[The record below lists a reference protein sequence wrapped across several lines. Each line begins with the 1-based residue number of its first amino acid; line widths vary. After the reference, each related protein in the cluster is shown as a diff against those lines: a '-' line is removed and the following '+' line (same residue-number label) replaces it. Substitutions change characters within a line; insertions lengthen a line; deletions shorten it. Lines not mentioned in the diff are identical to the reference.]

1 MRIISGTLK
10 GKSIYFIRNFHTR
23 PLKDSVRENIFNILK
38 HSNLIN
44 ISIQKANILDLYSG
58 VGSFGIECIS
68 RGAEKVTFVEND
80 KNAINILE
88 KNLIN
93 LSIIKNANLFHD
105 TVENFFKK
113 NRREKYDIFFFDPPF
128 IDKNFLL
135 NLHYIKKN
143 NMFKKNHILIIHR
156 EKKSKDDFDHLIE
169 FIKTRNYGRSK
180 IIFGL
185 FK

>member
-1 MRIISGTLK
+1 MRIISGEFKGRTINFLK
-10 GKSIYFIRNFHTR
+10 NSHKT
-23 PLKDSVRENIFNILK
+23 LKDSVRENIFNILK

-80 KNAINILE
+80 KNAIKILE
-88 KNLIN
+88 KNLVN
-93 LSIIKNANLFHD
+93 LSIIKNANLFYD

-113 NRREKYDIFFFDPPF
+113 NRGKKYDIFFFDPPF

-143 NMFKKNHILIIHR
+143 NMFKKSHINHSQRKSQKMISII
-156 EKKSKDDFDHLIE
+156 
-169 FIKTRNYGRSK
+169 
-180 IIFGL
+180 
-185 FK
+185 